1 MNRNCSKALAT
12 MNVLTSIGVNST
24 GFSKLLSS
32 RFYAQIV
39 RPQMEYGLAINLF
52 SNSQLQQLEYTQ
64 NRCIWMIYSAHD
76 CSSTKV
82 MLHLANLPTMN
93 ERVRILQAQFLFR
106 SLYVPDDSLLGHLL
120 PHVQHIRGYQWPNLS
135 KTALWQRLPTPHDNL
150 TIRAFRSIK
159 QDYLQHGLRQRMHG
173 YGSKLLSLCPAVFV
187 GALVGYLEV
196 GPGHAQYITSVCSL
210 SCMLSNASVC
220 ITGCAFHYR
229 PQILCRFLLNK
240 LPTGPR
246 ISARYA
252 DSWRFYWPIICSIL
266 SELDQL
272 QHGCLSKETT
282 SLGRRFLRWLE
293 NSQ

>member
-1 MNRNCSKALAT
+1 

-173 YGSKLLSLCPAVFV
+173 YGSKLLSLCRPKLSIYPILWIPMTHQESSRCIRWCL
-187 GALVGYLEV
+187 GWL
-196 GPGHAQYITSVCSL
+196 PGGRPRPCPIHHFSMLTQLHAIECFRMYHRLRLPL
-210 SCMLSNASVC
+210 STPNPLSFF
-220 ITGCAFHYR
+220 T
-229 PQILCRFLLNK
+229 
-240 LPTGPR
+240 
-246 ISARYA
+246 
-252 DSWRFYWPIICSIL
+252 
-266 SELDQL
+266 
-272 QHGCLSKETT
+272 
-282 SLGRRFLRWLE
+282 
-293 NSQ
+293 